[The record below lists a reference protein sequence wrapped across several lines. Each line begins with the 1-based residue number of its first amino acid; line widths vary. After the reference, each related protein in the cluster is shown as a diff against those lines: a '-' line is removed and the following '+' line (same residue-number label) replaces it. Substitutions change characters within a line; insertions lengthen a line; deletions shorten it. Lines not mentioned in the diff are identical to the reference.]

1 MRRLTFPLCAIVL
14 SLFAQQLLAQP
25 AVSFTSPSAVQP
37 GQTIELTLHG
47 TKLDD
52 PLQVWTSFP
61 AKVELVPGAA
71 DAKDQ
76 TTRVC
81 KVTIDAAVPVG
92 IGGLIVGS
100 PTGVSDVALVM
111 VDDLPSVADNGKNHA
126 IDQAQAVTI
135 PAAIDGT
142 ADGTNF
148 DFYKFTG
155 KKDQRVSLEVVA
167 ARVGTPVDS
176 VVRLLRPDGGELL
189 LVDDDE
195 SSGADARFSLT
206 LPADGDY
213 VVELHDNQYRGGGRY
228 RMRIGDFPLVSVPY
242 PLGGRLGSTA
252 QFHFAGSASDGAT
265 PVVLRIPDAVASG
278 RVSIGAKFPSGNSSG
293 LATLVAS
300 TLPEAIEAEP
310 NDSSKVS
317 TPVTIP
323 AAVNGHFHSVRD
335 RDYYTFAAMK
345 DQSLSFRAV
354 SRSLGSPS
362 LLYMRLFDAADKQLA
377 ETAVN
382 DAAEWT
388 LNLKFPAD
396 GMYSLMVEDLLRR
409 GGPDHAY
416 RVEIEPTPGFSLAVK
431 NDKDTKLQFNA
442 PANNGA
448 LALVVQCNRSGYD
461 GTVNLALENNAGG
474 LQMLNPTIPAKAKE
488 HRLFIK
494 VPEGAT
500 AGNLAPIRLIGTAT
514 VNARPQTAIAE
525 TIVTLRAKRPQ
536 LTFPPQ
542 WMNGLLSVVIGSNL
556 DPFFAVKPGT
566 PAAAFNKETGQA
578 PLALTLER
586 TNAEFKA
593 AITVMVENLPPGF
606 SSAVKAD
613 KDTYTV
619 TLTGPKDA
627 ADGTH
632 MIKILSYG
640 EFKGQG
646 ILAVNEVPIEIKTA
660 AAAPAAAAEEK
671 KP

>member
-1 MRRLTFPLCAIVL
+1 MRPLTSPACLIVL
-14 SLFAQQLLAQP
+14 LLFAQQAFAQP
-25 AVSFTSPSAVQP
+25 AVSHTSPSAVQP

-76 TTRVC
+76 TSRVC
-81 KVTIDAAVPVG
+81 KVTVDAAVSVG
-92 IGGLIVGS
+92 IEGLIVGS
-100 PTGVSDVALVM
+100 PAGVSDVALVM
-111 VDDLPSVADNGKNHA
+111 IDDLPSVADNGANHA
-126 IDQAQAVTI
+126 IAQAQAVTI

-155 KKDQRVSLEVVA
+155 KKDQRISLEVIA
-167 ARVGTPVDS
+167 ARVGSSLDS
-176 VVRLLRPDGGELL
+176 VVRLLAADGNELML
-189 LVDDDE
+189 ADDDA
-195 SSGADARFSLT
+195 STGADSRLSLT

-252 QFHFAGSASDGAT
+252 QFSFAGSNIDGAT
-265 PVVLRIPDAVASG
+265 PVVLRIPDEVKSG
-278 RVSIGAKFPSGNSSG
+278 RVSVAAKFPSGASSG

-300 TLPEAIEAEP
+300 SLPEAIEAEP

-323 AAVNGHFHSVRD
+323 AAVNGHFHSQGD
-335 RDYYTFAAMK
+335 RDYFTFAAMK
-345 DQSLSFRAV
+345 DQSLSFRAI

-377 ETAVN
+377 ETQVN

-396 GMYSLMVEDLLRR
+396 GMYCLMVEDLLRR

-416 RVEIEPTPGFSLAVK
+416 RVEIEPTPGFSLDVK
-431 NDKDTKLQFNA
+431 NDAATRLQFNA

-448 LALVVQCNRSGYD
+448 LALIVQCNRSGYD
-461 GTVNLALENNAGG
+461 GAIELALENDPVG
-474 LQMLNPTIPAKAKE
+474 LRLLNPTIPAAAKE
-488 HRLFIK
+488 HRLLIA
-494 VPEGAT
+494 VPDGAT
-500 AGNLAPIRLIGTAT
+500 AGSLAAVRLVGAAT
-514 VNARPQTAIAE
+514 VNDRPQTAVVE
-525 TIVTLRAKRPQ
+525 TITTLRAKRPQ

-542 WMNGLLSVVIGSNL
+542 WMNGLLSVVVGSNL
-556 DPFFAVKPGT
+556 DAFYAVKPVT
-566 PAAAFNKETGQA
+566 PTAAFNKESGQA
-578 PLALTLER
+578 ALALTLER
-586 TNAEFKA
+586 TNAEFKDP
-593 AITVMVENLPPGF
+593 ITVMVENLPAGF
-606 SSAVKAD
+606 SSEVKAD
-613 KDTYTV
+613 KDTYNV
-619 TLTGPKDA
+619 TITGPKDA

-632 MIKILSYG
+632 TFKIVSYG

-646 ILAVNEVPIEIKTA
+646 MLATNEIPLEIKTA
-660 AAAPAAAAEEK
+660 AAPAAAEEK
-671 KP
+671 KE

>member
-1 MRRLTFPLCAIVL
+1 VIVL
-14 SLFAQQLLAQP
+14 SLLTVQAFAQP
-25 AVSFTSPSAVQP
+25 SVSSTSPSAVQP

-47 TKLDD
+47 AKLDD

-61 AKVELVPGAA
+61 SKVELVPGAA

-76 TTRVC
+76 TSRVC
-81 KVTIDAAVPVG
+81 KVTVDATVPVG
-92 IGGLIVGS
+92 IGGIIVGS
-100 PTGVSDVALVM
+100 PVGVSDVALGL
-111 VDDLPSVADNGKNHA
+111 VDDLPTVADNGKNHA
-126 IDQAQAVTI
+126 IEQAQVVTL
-135 PAAIDGT
+135 PAAIDGR

-148 DFYKFTG
+148 DYYKFTG
-155 KKDQRVSLEVVA
+155 KKDQRISLEVIG
-167 ARVGTPVDS
+167 ARVGTSLDS
-176 VVRLLRPDGGELL
+176 VVRLLGADGGELML
-189 LVDDDE
+189 SDDD
-195 SSGADARFSLT
+195 SSTGADSRLSLA

-252 QFHFAGSASDGAT
+252 QFSFAGSDSDGAT
-265 PVVLRIPDAVASG
+265 PVVLRIPDEVKSG
-278 RVSIGAKFPSGNSSG
+278 RVSVSAKFPSGKSSG

-300 TLPEAIEAEP
+300 PLPEAIEAEP

-323 AAVNGHFHSVRD
+323 AAVNGHFHSEGD

-345 DQSLSFRAV
+345 DQSLSFRAM

-377 ETAVN
+377 ETQVN

-388 LNLKFPAD
+388 LNHKFPAD

-409 GGPDHAY
+409 GGSDHAY

-431 NDKDTKLQFNA
+431 NDKATRLQFNA

-448 LALVVQCNRSGYD
+448 LALVVQCNRSGHNGAVD
-461 GTVNLALENNAGG
+461 LSLENNTVG
-474 LQMLNPTIPAKAKE
+474 LRLVNPTIPAGAKE
-488 HRLFIK
+488 HRLLIA
-494 VPEGAT
+494 VPENAT
-500 AGNLAPIRLIGTAT
+500 AGSLAAIRLVGSAT
-514 VNARPQTAIAE
+514 VNDRPQTAIAE

-536 LTFPPQ
+536 LTFPPE

-556 DPFFAVKPGT
+556 DPFYAIKPGT
-566 PAAAFNKETGQA
+566 PAAAFNKESGQA
-578 PLALTLER
+578 ALALTLER
-586 TNAEFKA
+586 TNKEFKDP
-593 AITVMVENLPPGF
+593 ITVMVENLPAGF
-606 SSAVKAD
+606 SAAVKAD
-613 KDTYTV
+613 KDVYNV
-619 TLTGPKDA
+619 TITGPKDA

-632 MIKILSYG
+632 TFKVVSYG

-646 ILAVNEVPIEIKTA
+646 MLAMNEFPLEIKT
-660 AAAPAAAAEEK
+660 AAAPAAAAEEAK
-671 KP
+671 K

>member
-1 MRRLTFPLCAIVL
+1 MRRFISPSCVVVVL
-14 SLFAQQLLAQP
+14 LLAVQAHAQP
-25 AVSFTSPSAVQP
+25 SLSSTSPSAVQP
-37 GQTIELTLHG
+37 GKTIDVTLHG
-47 TKLDD
+47 AKLDD

-61 AKVELVPGAA
+61 AKIEIVPGAA

-76 TTRVC
+76 KSRVC
-81 KVTIDAAVPVG
+81 KVTVDASVSVG

-100 PTGVSDVALVM
+100 PAGVSDVAFVM

-126 IDQAQAVTI
+126 LEQAQVVAI

-155 KKDQRVSLEVVA
+155 KKDQRLSLEVVS
-167 ARVGTPVDS
+167 ARVGSALDS
-176 VVRLLRPDGGELL
+176 VVRLLQADGSELMMA
-189 LVDDDE
+189 DDDE
-195 SSGADARFSLT
+195 STGADSRLSLT

-213 VVELHDNQYRGGGRY
+213 IIELHDNQYRGGGRY
-228 RMRIGDFPLVSVPY
+228 RLRIGDFPLVSVPY

-252 QFHFAGSASDGAT
+252 QFHFAGSASVGAT
-265 PVVLRIPDAVASG
+265 PVVLRIPDEVKSG
-278 RVSIGAKFPSGNSSG
+278 RVSVAAKFPEGKSSG

-300 TLPEAIEAEP
+300 PLPEAIEVEP
-310 NDSSKVS
+310 NDAAKVS

-323 AAVNGHFHSVRD
+323 AAVNGHFHSKGD

-345 DQSLSFRAV
+345 DQLLSFRAI

-362 LLYMRLFDAADKQLA
+362 LLYMRLFDAADKQLV

-388 LNLKFPAD
+388 LKHKFPAD

-448 LALVVQCNRSGYD
+448 LALVVQCNRTGYD
-461 GTVNLALENNAGG
+461 GVVELALENNAIG
-474 LQMLNPTIPAKAKE
+474 LQMLNPVIPAKAKE

-494 VPEGAT
+494 VPAGAT

-514 VNARPQTAIAE
+514 VNDRPQTAVAE

-542 WMNGLLSVVIGSNL
+542 WMNGLLSVVVGGNL
-556 DPFFAVKPGT
+556 DSFYAVKLAT
-566 PAAAFNKETGQA
+566 PSAAFSKESGQA

-586 TNAEFKA
+586 TNKEFKD
-593 AITVMVENLPPGF
+593 AITVMVENLPTGF
-606 SSAVKAD
+606 TSAVKAD
-613 KDTYTV
+613 KDTYNV
-619 TLTGPKDA
+619 TITGPKDA

-632 MIKILSYG
+632 MIKIVSYG
-640 EFKGQG
+640 EYKGQG
-646 ILAVNEVPIEIKTA
+646 MLAMTEVPLEIKTA
-660 AAAPAAAAEEK
+660 AAAPAAAEK
-671 KP
+671 